1 MDAQGRK
8 RQDRQYNRHHRTRL
22 LPAVIPG
29 QNVWITMEQTP
40 RSYLVETKKGL
51 FRHLRPTDQST
62 SDAPSPVRQVN
73 PSREANI
80 LPFAKQLRA
89 ASLLA
94 DEYLGFADKHLI
106 CYQDHRS
113 LPEKGL
119 SGQRAGDTPCKHRRP
134 LDDLPGWHAVLC
146 YPFRAASFRATRSL
160 GHLIATIGVPRA
172 SPGQKP
178 GRLSGGTQTAVA
190 VSGEG
195 PGCGK
200 VCLIGHTYLS
210 WPYFWTSCRGDSA
223 MFSQRA
229 RGVLTGGS
237 DAPLPCL
244 GTGKGEAMASGSYYD
259 NSDYPDP
266 YGSMG

>member
-29 QNVWITMEQTP
+29 QKVWITMEQTP

-106 CYQDHRS
+106 CYREPDLTQVTAPSSELALEPEIPAPSNSDQALMEQCRS
-113 LPEKGL
+113 VFRPTQT
-119 SGQRAGDTPCKHRRP
+119 STPQP
-134 LDDLPGWHAVLC
+134 FLAFLDFLEEVKSSWQYPASVTSVSKSAAVLASMEGAEAVGLAQF
-146 YPFRAASFRATRSL
+146 PPVDTTVAALVRA
-160 GHLIATIGVPRA
+160 P
-172 SPGQKP
+172 PQ
-178 GRLSGGTQTAVA
+178 
-190 VSGEG
+190 
-195 PGCGK
+195 
-200 VCLIGHTYLS
+200 
-210 WPYFWTSCRGDSA
+210 
-223 MFSQRA
+223 
-229 RGVLTGGS
+229 
-237 DAPLPCL
+237 
-244 GTGKGEAMASGSYYD
+244 
-259 NSDYPDP
+259 
-266 YGSMG
+266 